1 MNNYVTNYI
10 VLDKDDVKKINDD
23 RMVVLGNKDGSKT
36 VICSEKAFE
45 DHKKTWN
52 LEEGKDLIEVK

>member
-1 MNNYVTNYI
+1 MTNYI
-10 VLDKDDVKKINDD
+10 ILDKDDINKINEDQ
-23 RMVVLGNKDGSKT
+23 MVVLGNKDGSKT

-45 DHKKTWN
+45 EHKKFWD